1 MHTTATSLIRVR
13 LLGTGPSN
21 GVPLLGGPDGAG
33 DWGACD
39 PANPR
44 NRRTRTSALVTGP
57 DGFRLLIDPGPD
69 LRQQLLTARIG
80 KLDAIFV
87 THAHADHIMGLDE
100 LRQINRE
107 TGRELPLY
115 AAPETIEELQ
125 GRFGYAFLGPTPG
138 FFRPALEPLAVRP
151 GHVLEF
157 GAMQALVLDQDHK
170 VMRTLGLRIGGFAY
184 CTDVVRMP
192 LESLEALHGVD
203 TWVVGCFGRRPHP
216 VHAHVDLVAAWAA
229 QVGARRTIL
238 THMGNALDEA
248 ALRATLTGGLEPGYD
263 GLGIDVEG

>member
-1 MHTTATSLIRVR
+1 MHLRIR

-21 GVPLLGGPDGAG
+21 GVPLIGGPDGAG

-69 LRQQLLTARIG
+69 LRQQLLAARIG
-80 KLDAIFV
+80 KLDAVFV

-100 LRQINRE
+100 LRQVNRE

-115 AAPETIEELQ
+115 AAPETVENLRD
-125 GRFGYAFLGPTPG
+125 RFGYAFLGATPG
-138 FFRPALEPLAVRP
+138 FFRPALRAVAVEPGAIIP
-151 GHVLEF
+151 F

-170 VMRTLGLRIGGFAY
+170 VMRTLGLRIGNFAY

-192 LESLEALHGVD
+192 VESLEALRGVD
-203 TWVVGCFGRRPHP
+203 SWVVGCFGVRPHP
-216 VHAHVDLVAAWAA
+216 VHAHVALAAEWAA
-229 QVGARRTIL
+229 TIGARRTIL
-238 THMGNALDEA
+238 THMGNSLDEA
-248 ALRATLTGGLEPGYD
+248 ALRASLTGGLEPGFD